1 MKDWKEIHYKSQ
13 LNADGTWDRSEWLK
27 VKSQPEIKNK
37 FVFPNIPWM
46 KDGDVFLTQSTA
58 ILKV

>member
-1 MKDWKEIHYKSQ
+1 MLMGQ
-13 LNADGTWDRSEWLK
+13 NWDRSEWLK

-37 FVFPNIPWM
+37 FDFPNIPWM